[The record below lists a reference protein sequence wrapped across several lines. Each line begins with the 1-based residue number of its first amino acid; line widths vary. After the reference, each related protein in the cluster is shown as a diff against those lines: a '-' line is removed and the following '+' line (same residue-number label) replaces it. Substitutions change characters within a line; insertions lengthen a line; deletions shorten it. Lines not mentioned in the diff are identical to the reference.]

1 MGFPGRQR
9 RRPLQLDHY
18 YALDFC
24 AHHLAIFFVI
34 PENFYRDLFITH
46 TNFVSLLS
54 SLSRFS
60 TNGISIYTLYI
71 ELYGF
76 CANPA
81 VMVVFSFEDYKKK
94 YGVVFSLPEKKKKK
108 KRGCFFFWKKKKKK
122 KKK

>member
-1 MGFPGRQR
+1 MGAVAPAAVKEISRKTTTTTFTARSLLR
-9 RRPLQLDHY
+9 SRLL
-18 YALDFC
+18 C
-24 AHHLAIFFVI
+24 APPRYFFVI

-54 SLSRFS
+54 SLARFS

-94 YGVVFSLPEKKKKK
+94 YGVVFSLPKYEPYL
-108 KRGCFFFWKKKKKK
+108 FP
-122 KKK
+122 